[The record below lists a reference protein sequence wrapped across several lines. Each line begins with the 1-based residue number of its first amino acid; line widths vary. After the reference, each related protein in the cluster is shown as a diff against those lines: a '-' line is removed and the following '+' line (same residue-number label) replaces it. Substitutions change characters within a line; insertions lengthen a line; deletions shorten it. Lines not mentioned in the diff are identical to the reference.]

1 MITYQDYE
9 KAPDKLKFIAQAIGT
24 YMRSVPYKLALDAD
38 EYDAQ
43 RNVTIANNVRL
54 VYDITG
60 VAVQDPTA
68 SNNKIASNFFHR
80 LNNDRCSY
88 SLGNGVSFSDSA
100 NGIKDRL
107 GNTFDTRLT
116 DAAYYALIHGDSYLF
131 VNGENDY
138 HVFPKTQFL
147 PLPDEYT
154 GKLRAGIRFWSLE
167 WRKRPIQAVLYEEDG
182 YTVYQTAEGK
192 YGLGALEER
201 EKKRPYK
208 LTVRVSAADGEE
220 VVGGDNYGELPI
232 VPVYANKT
240 KQSTLVG
247 LRAKIDAYDMIES
260 GFANDLQD
268 CAQVYW
274 LIGNA
279 MGMMDDDIAKLRDR
293 LIYQHM
299 AVVDTDNGSIH
310 PYTQEIPHQ
319 ARTECLNGL
328 RAAMYEDFGVLDVHT
343 VSAGATNDHIDA
355 GYQPMDQEADEF
367 EYQIIQAVQQVERI
381 LGLEPE
387 VPIFKRNK
395 LNNQKEQTEMVM
407 LAAQY
412 LDAKTILAKLPFIT
426 VDEIEDI
433 TTNRDAENGARFT
446 EAE

>member
-1 MITYQDYE
+1 MITFQDYS
-9 KAPDKLKFIAQAIGT
+9 KAPNKIKFIAQAIAT
-24 YMRSVPYKLALDAD
+24 YMRSDPYKLALDAD

-43 RNVTIANNVRL
+43 RNVTIRNNVRL
-54 VYDITG
+54 VYDLTG

-88 SLGNGVSFSDSA
+88 SLGNGVSFGSGPA
-100 NGIKDRL
+100 TKERL

-131 VNGENDY
+131 VNGEGDY

-192 YGLGALEER
+192 YGLGALEEK

-208 LTVRVSAADGEE
+208 LTVRISAADGEE
-220 VVGGDNYGELPI
+220 IVGGDNYGELPI

-240 KQSTLVG
+240 RQSTLVG

-299 AVVDTDNGSIH
+299 AVVDTDNGSIS

-328 RAAMYEDFGVLDVHT
+328 RAALYEDFGVLDVHT
-343 VSAGATNDHIDA
+343 ISAGATNDHIDA

-381 LGLEPE
+381 LGMEPE
-387 VPIFKRNK
+387 VPLFKRNK
-395 LNNQKEQTEMVM
+395 LSNQKEQTEMVM
-407 LAAQY
+407 LAAQF
-412 LDAKTILAKLPFIT
+412 LDAKTVLRKLPFIT
-426 VDEIEDI
+426 VDEIESI
-433 TTNRDAENGARFT
+433 TTERDAENGARFT
-446 EAE
+446 EGE